1 MIDAFKQMKSNPG
14 ALVNVDVSSY
24 NSYWIQRREN
34 ESQKNKLDEINILKN
49 QIEDM
54 ASEQKQIKELLI
66 KLLEKK

>member
-66 KLLEKK
+66 K